1 MVRPR
6 EPLSKRFTAEAESQR
21 YSRINAISVGEIDV
35 SQSSVAIECPI
46 SLLGELDFRHANGPL
61 ATSFPDIRDTKTA
74 IGMDAI
80 LGVQFYGQRM
90 VVLQDL
96 FE

>member
-1 MVRPR
+1 MG
-6 EPLSKRFTAEAESQR
+6 KTDA
-21 YSRINAISVGEIDV
+21 SRSAA
-35 SQSSVAIECPI
+35 AIECLI
-46 SLLGELDFRHANGPL
+46 SLLGELDFRHIGGLL

-74 IGMDAI
+74 VGMNAI
-80 LGVQFYGQRM
+80 LGVQFYCQRM

>member
-1 MVRPR
+1 M
-6 EPLSKRFTAEAESQR
+6 
-21 YSRINAISVGEIDV
+21 GEIDA
-35 SQSSVAIECPI
+35 SRSSAAIGCPI
-46 SLLGELDFRHANGPL
+46 SLLETLDFRHVNGLL

-74 IGMDAI
+74 IGMNAI
-80 LGVQFYGQRM
+80 LGVQFYCQRM

>member
-1 MVRPR
+1 MG
-6 EPLSKRFTAEAESQR
+6 KIDA
-21 YSRINAISVGEIDV
+21 SRSAA
-35 SQSSVAIECPI
+35 AIECLI
-46 SLLGELDFRHANGPL
+46 NLLGELDFRHIGGLL

-74 IGMDAI
+74 VGMNAI
-80 LGVQFYGQRM
+80 LGVQFYCQRM